1 MTLYNIIVDLK
12 YIKKGENDGKK
23 MIEEKRVEGI
33 EQLKRYNLDKENL
46 KKYLLIFVGRDVKS
60 IESLD

>member
-1 MTLYNIIVDLK
+1 VDLK

-33 EQLKRYNLDKENL
+33 EQLKRYNLDKGNL